1 MGKKTTKKK
10 KMGNATCQQAV
21 DTMEYDKEAR
31 RSAVLA
37 AEQELITM
45 LANLVLAAVEQGADG
60 Q

>member
-21 DTMEYDKEAR
+21 DTMEYDKEAH
-31 RSAVLA
+31 RSAVWA

-45 LANLVLAAVEQGADG
+45 LAHLVLAAVEQGADG

>member
-1 MGKKTTKKK
+1 MRKKTTKKK

-21 DTMEYDKEAR
+21 DTMEYDKEAY

-45 LANLVLAAVEQGADG
+45 LAHLVLAAVEQGADG

>member
-1 MGKKTTKKK
+1 MGKKATKKK

-21 DTMEYDKEAR
+21 DTMEYDKKTH

-45 LANLVLAAVEQGADG
+45 LAHLVLAAVEQEGDC

>member
-1 MGKKTTKKK
+1 MRKKTRKKK

-45 LANLVLAAVEQGADG
+45 LAHLVLAAVEQGADG

>member
-1 MGKKTTKKK
+1 MGKKATKKK

-21 DTMEYDKEAR
+21 DTMEYDREAH

-45 LANLVLAAVEQGADG
+45 LAHLVLAAVEQGADG

>member
-1 MGKKTTKKK
+1 
-10 KMGNATCQQAV
+10 
-21 DTMEYDKEAR
+21 MEYDKEAR